1 VTIGDVGEL
10 ICTCAQDLGK
20 SSNDLLGK
28 DYPFHG
34 TSLEVK
40 TKTPSNVAFKVGGS
54 RDSKTS
60 AITGD
65 IEAKYTDK
73 KNGLVFT
80 ETWTTSNALKSQLE
94 LENYLA
100 KGLKLDIATSLTPD
114 KGQKSAL
121 LNAIYKQSGI
131 HTRGAFDVFKVR
143 LTFLHITSLIYMRS

>member
-1 VTIGDVGEL
+1 MDSSLSTKVQPCWIRQRIYHLFTRTHLVTIGDVGEL
-10 ICTCAQDLGK
+10 ILYMCSGPRK

-28 DYPFHG
+28 EYPFHG

-54 RDSKTS
+54 QDSKTS

-65 IEAKYTDK
+65 IEVKYTDK

-100 KGLKLDIATSLTPD
+100 KGLKLNITTSLTPG
-114 KGQKSAL
+114 KGQKA
-121 LNAIYKQSGI
+121 Y
-131 HTRGAFDVFKVR
+131 
-143 LTFLHITSLIYMRS
+143 LHR